1 MALDW
6 ISRACFDVIRRSNLV
21 YNACWEDP
29 RVDRIALDLSPAD
42 NLLVITSAG
51 CNVLDYALAGAGRI
65 HAVDVNPRQNALL
78 ELKLAGI
85 RRLDFEHFFALFGLG
100 RMKDWSAVYASQ
112 LRGDLSP
119 AAQNYWDR
127 RGHSFFAGRG
137 RRSSFYF
144 HGSCG
149 LMAFLASGY
158 IARVRRLR
166 NVVQDLFAAQTVD
179 EQRAI
184 YESQKVRETLFRPLL
199 KWILR
204 RDATFALLG
213 VPPSQR
219 RQLDAGYAGGITQ
232 FIIDRV
238 ETVFSRLP
246 LRDNYFWRVYLT
258 GHYSPNCCPEYLRY
272 ENFQRLK
279 KDLADRISVH
289 TDTLLGFL
297 RRHRGRI
304 SRFVL
309 LDHMDWLYAHS
320 PRLLAEEW
328 QALVDHATPQARAIW
343 RSAGLCVDFVD
354 PLEIRTARGTSPV
367 GDLLTY
373 HRDLAQTLHARDR
386 VHTYGSFHVATIS
399 TA

>member
-1 MALDW
+1 
-6 ISRACFDVIRRSNLV
+6 
-21 YNACWEDP
+21 
-29 RVDRIALDLSPAD
+29 VDRIALDLSPTD
-42 NLLVITSAG
+42 NVLVITSAG

-85 RRLDFEHFFALFGLG
+85 RQLDFEHFFSLFGLG
-100 RMKDWSAVYASQ
+100 RLKNWSAVYASQ
-112 LRGDLSP
+112 LRGELSP

-127 RGHSFFAGRG
+127 RGRTFFAGRG

-149 LMAFLASGY
+149 LIAFLASGY

-184 YESQKVRETLFRPLL
+184 YESQNVRETLFRPLL

-204 RDATFALLG
+204 RDATFAMLG
-213 VPPSQR
+213 VPLSQR
-219 RQLDAGYAGGITQ
+219 RQLDTGYAGGIAQ

-279 KDLADRISVH
+279 KDLADRVSIH

-297 RRHRGRI
+297 RRHSGRI

-320 PRLLAEEW
+320 PPLLAEEW
-328 QALVDHATPQARAIW
+328 QAVVDHAAPQARAIW

-354 PLEIRTARGTSPV
+354 PLEIRTARGTSAV

-373 HRDLAQTLHARDR
+373 DRNLAQTLHARDR
-386 VHTYGSFHVATIS
+386 VHTYGSFHVATIA
-399 TA
+399 TV